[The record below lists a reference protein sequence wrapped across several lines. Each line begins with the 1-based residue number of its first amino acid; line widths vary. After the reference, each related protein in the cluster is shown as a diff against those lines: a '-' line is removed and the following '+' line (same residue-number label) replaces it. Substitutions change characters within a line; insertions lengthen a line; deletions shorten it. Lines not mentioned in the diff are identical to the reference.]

1 MENTDNQNNT
11 YHIAQTKLFRLS
23 FQGASLNNETMKRIM
38 KRLPCF
44 LAILYLLTAFMPQT
58 ALAAGT
64 GKSIQLISADNPSGG
79 IADGDHIYMAL
90 GAGVPDKT
98 RRRAQHNPEIV
109 FNEKILPAGVA
120 AYAKIAA
127 DYLTGRS
134 RKN

>member
-1 MENTDNQNNT
+1 
-11 YHIAQTKLFRLS
+11 
-23 FQGASLNNETMKRIM
+23 MKSRM
-38 KRLPCF
+38 KKILGFLTVLCLAAGILP
-44 LAILYLLTAFMPQT
+44 LWAVPAFADT
-58 ALAAGT
+58 AAGT
-64 GKSIQLISADNPSGG
+64 GKAMQQISADNPSGG

-120 AYAKIAA
+120 AYTKIAA